1 MSEQAIV
8 ALVFIVGGFLVVILM
23 IYFAFRFETGTSQ
36 TEASTSSEG
45 GQTLEQRA
53 GSLTTALSDSAH
65 VIQEIET
72 DIEARREI
80 AEKMQNDIEIYERI
94 KDLNCSEVEAVA
106 QAVEGEDRKEDGR
119 F

>member
-8 ALVFIVGGFLVVILM
+8 ALVFIVGGFLVMILM
-23 IYFAFRFETGTSQ
+23 IYFGFRAETGTYQ

-53 GSLTTALSDSAH
+53 GSLTIALSDSAH

-72 DIEARREI
+72 EIEPDVRWPRRCRTI
-80 AEKMQNDIEIYERI
+80 SKFTSVSRT
-94 KDLNCSEVEAVA
+94 
-106 QAVEGEDRKEDGR
+106 
-119 F
+119 